1 MSALASRARPSPSPP
16 QCLGKRLNRRRPAP
30 RPPRPASRSR
40 PSGPSSRP
48 CSSVWSVPLL
58 LRLTLFPSFP
68 QRMSSFQLN
77 LNPLKE
83 PLGFIKVLEWVSAA
97 CAGEAGNRV
106 AAPAPVPAPLP
117 APSARR
123 LGALGTEAQPAP
135 HGPRSRVCP
144 RGRAWTGLDARGG
157 EERPRPG
164 PARGGDAAVGVES
177 RVPRLPPSQAE
188 PPTPTPT
195 HTHTHTPKLSSGCP
209 PESGGSNFSL
219 ASQLS
224 AREEKTSCCGL
235 TEAQRAGV
243 ALRPAGAA
251 SAPLVEGASQCI
263 SVLCRLRSWCA
274 FSK

>member
-123 LGALGTEAQPAP
+123 LGALGTGAQPAP
-135 HGPRSRVCP
+135 HGPRSLGL
-144 RGRAWTGLDARGG
+144 RGAGTLRSALNHESLGCL
-157 EERPRPG
+157 RPR
-164 PARGGDAAVGVES
+164 RS
-177 RVPRLPPSQAE
+177 PP
-188 PPTPTPT
+188 PPPQ
-195 HTHTHTPKLSSGCP
+195 HTHTHTPRSSRLGVLRRVGVQISLWLHSFPQGKRKLP
-209 PESGGSNFSL
+209 
-219 ASQLS
+219 
-224 AREEKTSCCGL
+224 
-235 TEAQRAGV
+235 V
-243 ALRPAGAA
+243 A
-251 SAPLVEGASQCI
+251 V
-263 SVLCRLRSWCA
+263 
-274 FSK
+274 